1 MDAALAHLVEPDLLD
16 VGDALVDAAERAALE
31 EVGRVH
37 GVAGGAQLVGE
48 RVDAGRQAL
57 GVVEQQ
63 DLRHRHLPG
72 CRGCVSPRPYPNG
85 RCPAQDD
92 VQSTRMA
99 NAIRSASGTR
109 ALVRIDKEDDM
120 ALTLGIL
127 ALVEAKP
134 GKEAQVEAF
143 VKAGQGIVEQE
154 PGTRVWYGFKVDD
167 STFGIFDAFE
177 DEAAR
182 QAHLSGQI
190 PAALAAAG
198 PELLAKDPD
207 IRLVDVLAVKG

>member
-1 MDAALAHLVEPDLLD
+1 
-16 VGDALVDAAERAALE
+16 
-31 EVGRVH
+31 
-37 GVAGGAQLVGE
+37 
-48 RVDAGRQAL
+48 
-57 GVVEQQ
+57 
-63 DLRHRHLPG
+63 
-72 CRGCVSPRPYPNG
+72 
-85 RCPAQDD
+85 
-92 VQSTRMA
+92 
-99 NAIRSASGTR
+99 
-109 ALVRIDKEDDM
+109 M

-143 VKAGQGIVEQE
+143 VKAGRDIVAQE

-182 QAHLSGQI
+182 QAHLNGQI
-190 PAALAAAG
+190 PAALASAG

-207 IRLVDVLAVKG
+207 IRLVDVLAVKGE